1 MSPSPLILCR
11 PITPKSVAKGNV
23 VEVLPSHTD
32 MENEGQSSL
41 SLNAFPAPSRA
52 MVGWV
57 GVLTP
62 SEGKLRG
69 IPKARRVI

>member
-11 PITPKSVAKGNV
+11 PITPKSVVKGEV
-23 VEVLPSHTD
+23 VEVLP

-41 SLNAFPAPSRA
+41 GLNAFPAPSRA
-52 MVGWV
+52 MVGRV

-62 SEGKLRG
+62 SEGQLQG
-69 IPKARRVI
+69 IRKARRVI